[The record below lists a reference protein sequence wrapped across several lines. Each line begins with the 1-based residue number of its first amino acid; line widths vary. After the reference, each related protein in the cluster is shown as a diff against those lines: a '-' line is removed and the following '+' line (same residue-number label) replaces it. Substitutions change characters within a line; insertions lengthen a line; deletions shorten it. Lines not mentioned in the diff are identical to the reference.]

1 MSSFASCKKGS
12 DDDCPKGESCQGGT
26 TCNLIDLLIKANT
39 PDGPTLKPTMPPR
52 EDQSNNRFCGES
64 WDLAAA
70 SCSLGKVYT
79 IFVST
84 NGKCPV
90 VCTNAGGCT
99 YLFI

>member
-1 MSSFASCKKGS
+1 MFSFASCKKGS

-26 TCNLIDLLIKANT
+26 TCNLIDLLIKADT

-70 SCSLGKVYT
+70 SCSLGKSYT
-79 IFVST
+79 IS
-84 NGKCPV
+84 
-90 VCTNAGGCT
+90 
-99 YLFI
+99 L